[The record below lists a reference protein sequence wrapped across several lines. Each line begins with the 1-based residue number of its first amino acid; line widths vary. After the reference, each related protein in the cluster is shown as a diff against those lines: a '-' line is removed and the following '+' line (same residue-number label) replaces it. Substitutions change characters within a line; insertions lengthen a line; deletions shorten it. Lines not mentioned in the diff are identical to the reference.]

1 MEKRLALVVD
11 DSLTARET
19 LRRMLEQ
26 HNLAVDTLDSAQAT
40 LDYLKRQT
48 PDVIFMDHMMP
59 GMDGFQ
65 AVEAIKGNPDTAT
78 IPIMMYTSKEGDLYV
93 SQARALGAVGILPK
107 QVQPAELFEVLNKLG
122 LVHERRS
129 KRNPESRLVLLEP
142 PPREVALSAAREQIS
157 DIADQAARA
166 VHAHHV
172 SPGQIA
178 ELLERHHA
186 RLQESLRE
194 LQDDLARPAGKP
206 GSGAWLPLLAI
217 LLMLVP
223 LLWVYRQNET
233 TQTALDQAH
242 RHIEQLLAAQHTRT
256 GSMAAA
262 DASLHAPQQ
271 QRGSRDAAQA
281 TQVYDTIAWA
291 INQGSAY
298 DMNQAAFGDA
308 RLAMVQELV
317 SRLGELGFH
326 GIVQL
331 ESHLGEFCLSGGAG
345 DRLKLAAP
353 DTPITEC
360 SLIGHPRQQS
370 ADAGVRQSIAFA
382 NFLATS
388 PLLNHGGIRI
398 EIVPVLFS
406 RPRIAYP
413 PRESDVTAQD
423 WNRIAAANNRVE
435 VRLLPDTE

>member
-1 MEKRLALVVD
+1 MERRLALVVD

-26 HNLAVDTLDSAQAT
+26 HNLEVDTLDSAQAA
-40 LDYLKRQT
+40 LDYLKQHT

-122 LVHERRS
+122 LVRERRS
-129 KRNPESRLVLLEP
+129 KRNPDSRLVLLDL

-166 VHAHHV
+166 VQAHHI

-178 ELLERHHA
+178 ELLENHHA
-186 RLQESLRE
+186 RLQENLLELRE
-194 LQDDLARPAGKP
+194 SLARPAGKP
-206 GSGAWLPLLAI
+206 GGSAWLPLLI
-217 LLMLVP
+217 VLLMLIP
-223 LLWVYRQNET
+223 LAWLFQHNET
-233 TQTALDQAH
+233 TQTALDQSH
-242 RHIEQLLAAQHTRT
+242 RRIEQLLAAERARAGGHDE
-256 GSMAAA
+256 G
-262 DASLHAPQQ
+262 ASVHEPQPH
-271 QRGSRDAAQA
+271 RDSRDAAQTA
-281 TQVYDTIAWA
+281 QIYDTIAWA
-291 INQGSAY
+291 INQGGAY
-298 DMNQAAFGDA
+298 DMHQDAFGDA

-317 SRLGELGFH
+317 SRLGSLGFH

-331 ESHLGEFCLSGGAG
+331 ESHLGEYCLSGGDG
-345 DRLKLAAP
+345 DGLKLAAP
-353 DTPITEC
+353 DTPVTEC
-360 SLIGHPRQQS
+360 SMIGHPRQQS
-370 ADAGVRQSIAFA
+370 PDAGVRQSIAFA

-388 PLLNHGGIRI
+388 PLLDRGAIRI
-398 EIVPVLFS
+398 EIVPALFS

-413 PRESDVTAQD
+413 PRESDVTARQ
-423 WNRIAAANNRVE
+423 WNRIAAANNRIE
-435 VRLLPDTE
+435 VRLLPDAE